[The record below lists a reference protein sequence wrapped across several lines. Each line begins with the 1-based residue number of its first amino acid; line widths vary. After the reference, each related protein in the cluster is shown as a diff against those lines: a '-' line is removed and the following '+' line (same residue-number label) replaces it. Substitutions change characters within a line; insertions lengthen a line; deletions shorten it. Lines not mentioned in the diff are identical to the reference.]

1 VGEEL
6 DDRERLRRGLEEGVE
21 VGGVEVDGCVAVG
34 PARALGDAERPV
46 RGRRVKRGGGDG
58 EDEDEEETRRR
69 RHGGLGSRRARI
81 SHAGGGGGSVIRSGH
96 LPPSALLP
104 SGGISRTGFRM
115 IFLFL
120 V

>member
-58 EDEDEEETRRR
+58 DGDGEEETCRR
-69 RHGGLGSRRARI
+69 RHGGHGSRRARI
-81 SHAGGGGGSVIRSGH
+81 SHAG
-96 LPPSALLP
+96 A
-104 SGGISRTGFRM
+104 SGGYGNR
-115 IFLFL
+115 
-120 V
+120 

>member
-1 VGEEL
+1 VGEEF

-34 PARALGDAERPV
+34 PTRALGDAERPV

-58 EDEDEEETRRR
+58 EDEEETRRR

-81 SHAGGGGGSVIRSGH
+81 SRAG
-96 LPPSALLP
+96 A
-104 SGGISRTGFRM
+104 SGGYGNR
-115 IFLFL
+115 
-120 V
+120 